1 MANYRADFR
10 QYPEVKVDTKY
21 GTLML
26 RFHDPEELADK
37 RDQCERHV
45 AYVYGDLTIRGVQI
59 SVSTWVYYARRE
71 YHKGVELQTPI
82 TIMDQDYRS
91 QYNRVKGSFGTPTDA
106 SRRIIQDLIEDRIRT
121 AYELNT
127 DLVQEARV
135 VRRYNEMVR
144 AEVKRDEVKAALDAA
159 ELELLKTID
168 RLL

>member
-1 MANYRADFR
+1 MADYR
-10 QYPEVKVDTKY
+10 QYPEVNVSTKY

-71 YHKGVELQTPI
+71 YNKGVELHTPI

>member
-1 MANYRADFR
+1 MADYMD
-10 QYPEVKVDTKY
+10 YPEVKVDTKY

-26 RFHDPEELADK
+26 RFHDDEEKADK

-71 YHKGVELQTPI
+71 YHKGAELQTPI

-91 QYNRVKGSFGTPTDA
+91 QYNRVKGSIGATPTDA

-121 AYELNT
+121 AYEMNP
-127 DLVQEARV
+127 DLILEAKK

-144 AEVKRDEVKAALDAA
+144 AEQFRDEAKAALDAA
-159 ELELLKTID
+159 EQELLRTID